1 MLRPKVLT
9 LLALALFG
17 FGLTGCSSGEEHK
30 ETPAE
35 AAHEASLEKQQQ
47 AAAKH
52 CESKGEIIAQGN
64 DETTE
69 CVSDEQ
75 KQHEIERDTESGS
88 HYEAEQQANENE
100 AQKQRDEEAQK
111 IERER
116 SGE

>member
-1 MLRPKVLT
+1 
-9 LLALALFG
+9 LALAAFG

-30 ETPAE
+30 ESRAE
-35 AAHEASLEKQQQ
+35 SAHEAAIEKQQQ

-52 CESKGEIIAQGN
+52 CEAKGEVIAQGN

-88 HYEAEQQANENE
+88 HYEAEKQASENE
-100 AQKQRDEEAQK
+100 AQKQKDEEAQR
-111 IERER
+111 IEQER